1 MSVFSQFVRD
11 YSAITAL
18 VKERKLHQAKAAAV
32 ALDPPASHTT
42 EKTDLIQQ
50 IDEMIVLL
58 DGTIS
63 DTLAAASNLDQA
75 ARIRSRKDN
84 LDL

>member
-1 MSVFSQFVRD
+1 
-11 YSAITAL
+11 
-18 VKERKLHQAKAAAV
+18 
-32 ALDPPASHTT
+32 
-42 EKTDLIQQ
+42 
-50 IDEMIVLL
+50 MIVLL

-63 DTLAAASNLDQA
+63 DTLAAASNLDKA